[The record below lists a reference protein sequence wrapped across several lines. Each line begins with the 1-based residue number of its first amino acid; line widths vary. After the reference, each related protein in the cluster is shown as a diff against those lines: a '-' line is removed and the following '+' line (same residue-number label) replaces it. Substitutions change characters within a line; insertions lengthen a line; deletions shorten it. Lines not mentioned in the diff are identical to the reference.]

1 MKTYTIT
8 EDQIVKIET
17 ALTLAEYFIQ
27 EHWGVSNTDQ
37 LITDD
42 ENYRTAVQVIQ
53 SIRSV

>member
-8 EDQIVKIET
+8 EDQIEKIET

-27 EHWGVSNTDQ
+27 EHWGDSNTDQ

-42 ENYRTAVQVIQ
+42 ENYRNAVQVINA
-53 SIRSV
+53 IRSV